1 MPKSSQSVA
10 AIEGDSRFGDPDPG
24 NIVPTPGTLEGF
36 ALEPGCVEGLALQSL
51 DAGTVL
57 NVITRHSIY
66 RVVVLDPAQ
75 QRVLVTGGRLFPER
89 TEVRL
94 EGATAGGSVLKI
106 GWIGTGLRLEMSMGR
121 QRITTSQVQSVTV
134 ENVPPPRSSLLTS

>member
-1 MPKSSQSVA
+1 MPKSGRNA
-10 AIEGDSRFGDPDPG
+10 TAIESDSRFDELDAG
-24 NIVPTPGTLEGF
+24 NWVPTRRTLDGF
-36 ALEPGCVEGLALQSL
+36 ALEPGCVEGVALQSL

-57 NVITRHSIY
+57 NVITQHSVY
-66 RVVVLDPAQ
+66 RVVVVDPVQ

-106 GWIGTGLRLEMSMGR
+106 GWIGTGLRLEMSMGME
-121 QRITTSQVQSVTV
+121 RITTSHVQAVTI
-134 ENVPPPRSSLLTS
+134 ENVPPRRSSLLTS